1 MLRLPFFSP
10 HDPWNQVSVTGAGS
24 EAEAAKIACSVASS
38 SLGRCIKAEI
48 QIGSALLLLQIKPR
62 TSSFKRAEASNYLR
76 KAGETHSTV
85 EILISVGKL
94 LKYA

>member
-38 SLGRCIKAEI
+38 SLVLLSRALYKGRDPNWERIAAAAGYAGI
-48 QIGSALLLLQIKPR
+48 
-62 TSSFKRAEASNYLR
+62 SFHQN
-76 KAGETHSTV
+76 
-85 EILISVGKL
+85 KL
-94 LKYA
+94 